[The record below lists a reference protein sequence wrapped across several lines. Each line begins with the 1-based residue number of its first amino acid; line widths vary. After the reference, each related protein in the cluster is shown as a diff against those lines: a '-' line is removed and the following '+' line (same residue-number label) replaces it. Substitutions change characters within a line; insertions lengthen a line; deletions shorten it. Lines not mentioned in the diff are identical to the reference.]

1 MSKQEVNKY
10 TINITREERIRL
22 LREEFIRMWLK
33 KYMKENPEVKQ
44 ELENKFQQLI
54 TEEFDK
60 PVAQ

>member
-33 KYMKENPEVKQ
+33 KHMKENPEVKQ
-44 ELENKFQQLI
+44 ELEDKFQQLI